1 MNITHSEKLQVTL
14 QVWQWVWCSLIL
26 IMGLFGNFMV
36 FLVICKSEEAYRTSP
51 FNKCILSLAIADF
64 LLAIFSVS
72 AYILSKSDFS
82 HPDGLGGDV
91 LCKLFIGYF
100 ITFWIA
106 GVSVFML
113 VIISL
118 ERLRAVSQPLIARI
132 SPSPRKT
139 NVAIASA
146 WIGAFIIQTPTMI
159 GIRYNPDNPSVG
171 KYCEYHWE
179 HKMMPHII
187 YVCYVSIQYFIP
199 LIILFITFIRIRH
212 ELLKLTKTRRSD
224 GTKTLDVY
232 FQASTSSEDL
242 EIDQCKV
249 AIDRR
254 RRSVRVV
261 LTVVMAFLICWTPD
275 HIMFFLFQYKRIKAV
290 QWNSTVFQF
299 GLLLCFTNSCI
310 NPILYAFQAKE
321 FRNRCRN
328 LLSGFF
334 K

>member
-1 MNITHSEKLQVTL
+1 
-14 QVWQWVWCSLIL
+14 
-26 IMGLFGNFMV
+26 MGLFGNFMV
-36 FLVICKSEEAYRTSP
+36 FLVICKSDEAYRAAP

-64 LLAIFSVS
+64 LLAIFSVP
-72 AYILSKSDFS
+72 AYIVSKSDFS
-82 HPDGLGGDV
+82 HPDGFGGDV
-91 LCKLFIGYF
+91 LCKLYTGYF

-132 SPSPRKT
+132 NPSSRKT
-139 NVAIASA
+139 NVPIASA

-171 KYCEYHWE
+171 KYCEYHWG
-179 HKMMPHII
+179 HRMMPHII
-187 YVCYVSIQYFIP
+187 YVCHITIQYFIP
-199 LIILFITFIRIRH
+199 LIILFIAFIRIR
-212 ELLKLTKTRRSD
+212 SD
-224 GTKTLDVY
+224 KRNTLDVD
-232 FQASTSSEDL
+232 FQASTSL
-242 EIDQCKV
+242 ENLETDQCNV

-275 HIMFFLFQYKRIKAV
+275 HIMFFLFQYKRIRTV

-299 GLLLCFTNSCI
+299 GLLLYFTNSCI

-321 FRNRCRN
+321 FRNRCKSL
-328 LLSGFF
+328 LLSFF
-334 K
+334 KCIGSRTMEQI